1 MKLFSGVGNSVLL
14 HVAHHVFRANSALDW
29 PLFLN
34 KEKNV
39 FHVSQ
44 IKPTANTRNIKKE
57 NTYSYTKLKTY
68 KHFDVF
74 LITKTTEWLYTL

>member
-14 HVAHHVFRANSALDW
+14 HVAHHVFRANSALEW

-57 NTYSYTKLKTY
+57 NTYNYIVIQS
-68 KHFDVF
+68 
-74 LITKTTEWLYTL
+74 

>member
-14 HVAHHVFRANSALDW
+14 HVAHNVFRANSALDW

-44 IKPTANTRNIKKE
+44 IKPTANTCNIKKE
-57 NTYSYTKLKTY
+57 NTYNYIVIQS
-68 KHFDVF
+68 
-74 LITKTTEWLYTL
+74 

>member
-14 HVAHHVFRANSALDW
+14 HVAHRFFRAISALDL

-34 KEKNV
+34 KEKNA

-44 IKPTANTRNIKKE
+44 IKPTANTCNIKKE
-57 NTYSYTKLKTY
+57 NTYNYIVIQS
-68 KHFDVF
+68 
-74 LITKTTEWLYTL
+74 